1 MGHQGGTPPRHGMRA
16 SGAGRMDFLK
26 GSGRNRHS
34 AICSSALPDA
44 EKRKQ
49 VRMPP
54 AAPSRLTVL
63 RNLSGNFLR
72 NRRRIHASGREKGRG
87 ARPSRQK
94 WRTEI
99 GKEFFPK
106 LPLISSLGKISVPG
120 PEGIP
125 CSSERRLPQEG
136 NKVHPERRR
145 PPESLIKAGKRR
157 MYLVPQM
164 GGSPPVPA
172 DGRAALLKQVPRRL
186 RPRSPAPGPAAE
198 LLCGAGGIPGD
209 ALLTAS

>member
-1 MGHQGGTPPRHGMRA
+1 
-16 SGAGRMDFLK
+16 MDFLK

-49 VRMPP
+49 DRMPP
-54 AAPSRLTVL
+54 PIPFRLTL
-63 RNLSGNFLR
+63 PWKFSAEPPENP
-72 NRRRIHASGREKGRG
+72 RIRQRKGRT
-87 ARPSRQK
+87 AEPSRQK
-94 WRTEI
+94 QRAGI
-99 GKEFFPK
+99 GKDFFPI
-106 LPLISSLGKISVPG
+106 LPLISSLGKISVPV